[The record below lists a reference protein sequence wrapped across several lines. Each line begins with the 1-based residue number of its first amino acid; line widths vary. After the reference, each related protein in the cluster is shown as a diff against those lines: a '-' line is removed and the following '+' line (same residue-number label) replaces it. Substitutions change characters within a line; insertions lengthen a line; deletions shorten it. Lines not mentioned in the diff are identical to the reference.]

1 VLQCDDASHDF
12 SLAAAAGGMMMIVS
26 SDAAVC
32 YNCSSVTDEWCSLN
46 ASRVDGRC
54 TARTC
59 FETYDANKPG
69 S

>member
-1 VLQCDDASHDF
+1 
-12 SLAAAAGGMMMIVS
+12 MMMMLMIVS

-32 YNCSSVTDEWCSLN
+32 YKCSSVTDEWCSLN

-54 TARTC
+54 TALTC
-59 FETYDANKPG
+59 FETHDANKPG